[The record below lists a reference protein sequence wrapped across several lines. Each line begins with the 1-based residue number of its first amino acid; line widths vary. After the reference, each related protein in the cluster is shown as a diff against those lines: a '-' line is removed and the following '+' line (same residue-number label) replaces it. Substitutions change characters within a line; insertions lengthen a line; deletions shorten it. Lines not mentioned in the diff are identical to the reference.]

1 MGGEGRPGQA
11 SVRGQ
16 TALMSDVL
24 EGPGEVPACPRVSPR
39 PTYHGGPAS
48 SGETHPR
55 GSGALISD
63 ARTSEGANAPVSHTS
78 VLGYD

>member
-1 MGGEGRPGQA
+1 
-11 SVRGQ
+11 
-16 TALMSDVL
+16 MSDVL

-39 PTYHGGPAS
+39 PTYHSGPAS

-63 ARTSEGANAPVSHTS
+63 ARTSEGERTCEPHIRAWV
-78 VLGYD
+78 